1 MYKLNAK
8 SKSYIKNSVGL
19 SFESIIEMNS
29 SDVDSQI
36 EKKINK
42 KLKHKSSRVLRST
55 GRGTPFLYLWRLVNI
70 NAIDRLLSKI

>member
-29 SDVDSQI
+29 SDVDTQI

-42 KLKHKSSRVLRST
+42 KLKHRSSPVLRSS
-55 GRGTPFLYLWRLVNI
+55 GRGTPYLYLWRLVNI
-70 NAIDRLLSKI
+70 NVIDRLLAKI